1 MTSILKVSEIQ
12 DPTNSNTALTI
23 NATGDVNI
31 PGSVI
36 QVVKRITNGGKG
48 TTSSS
53 YADIDQYIDITP
65 KFANSLILV
74 SWSALFYVGGAAVG
88 YATVFRTLTGGSA
101 VNMYN
106 NGDYDTNSSTAA
118 LLQFYGGHTT
128 YFPGSIRFM
137 DTTHNTTSPIR
148 YSVYLKNSDG
158 AMQVYFP
165 PGSSDATTITA
176 MEIAQ

>member
-1 MTSILKVSEIQ
+1 MSTLYV
-12 DPTNSNTALTI
+12 DTI
-23 NATGDVNI
+23 NEKTSGNGVQI
-31 PGSVI
+31 PGHVV
-36 QVVKRITNGGKG
+36 QVVKRRTNGGAG
-48 TTSSS
+48 TTSGTF
-53 YADIDQYIDITP
+53 ADVGQYIDITP

-106 NGDYDTNSSTAA
+106 NGDYGTNPSTEA
-118 LLQFYGGHTT
+118 LVQIYGGNTT

-137 DTTHNTTSPIR
+137 DTTHNTTNSIR
-148 YSVYLKNSDG
+148 YSVYLKNSDS

>member
-1 MTSILKVSEIQ
+1 MASIINVDQINNAAGTSAITIDS
-12 DPTNSNTALTI
+12 SGNTLM
-23 NATGDVNI
+23 
-31 PGSVI
+31 PGHVV
-36 QVVKRITNGGKG
+36 QVVKRITNGGAG
-48 TTSSS
+48 TTSGTF
-53 YADIDQYIDITP
+53 ADSGQYIDITP

-74 SWSALFYVGGAAVG
+74 SWSALFYVSGAAVG

-106 NGDYDTNSSTAA
+106 NGDYSTNPSTES
-118 LLQFYGGHTT
+118 LLQMYGGHTT

-137 DTTHNTTSPIR
+137 DTTHNTTNSIR
-148 YSVYLKNSDG
+148 YSVYLRNSDG

>member
-1 MTSILKVSEIQ
+1 MASILNVDQINNAAGTSAI
-12 DPTNSNTALTI
+12 TI
-23 NATGDVNI
+23 DSSGNVAIAGHV
-31 PGSVI
+31 V
-36 QVVKRITNGGKG
+36 QVVKKITNGAAG
-48 TTSSS
+48 TTSGT
-53 YADIDQYIDITP
+53 YADSGQYIDITP

-74 SWSALFYVGGAAVG
+74 SWSALFYVNGAAVG

-106 NGDYDTNSSTAA
+106 NGDYNTNASTQS
-118 LLQFYGGHTT
+118 LLQIYGGHTT

-137 DTTHNTTSPIR
+137 DTTHNTTNSIR
-148 YSVYLKNSDG
+148 YSVYLRNSDG
-158 AMQVYFP
+158 AMEVYFP